1 MELKKYHASI
11 LALTIIILVIRG
23 AVLFYNVES
32 FNADPDN
39 YRALADNIQKEH
51 VFGSGQTAT
60 AFRPPLYPL
69 ILTGVFSVAE
79 KEQVPLARS
88 SEDKTVQ
95 KTLGENLRLSQNASI
110 ALTHW
115 ILGVL
120 TVFMTYFCGIYLKLS
135 HKGAALAAFLVGID
149 PILLQQSRLVMTE
162 TLAAFFAAL
171 VLLLLLKF
179 SVPGRNCLLSFVP
192 GVLLGYAVLCRPA
205 FLLWGALIL
214 IPLFFIKKAAD
225 NRFSLSVSLTRL
237 LAFLLGMAIPL
248 FPWALRNY
256 REFHLPTP
264 MTTHGGYTLLLANND
279 FLYDFNK
286 THRPWEA
293 RWEAEDFHQWWEAK
307 RAEAFAEKNI
317 ASDSKEAELLQDQLA
332 KSEAKKVI
340 EKRSGDFWRAM
351 AIRIGNLW
359 QFLPYQTSKDES
371 TAKCYARYAIG
382 GFYASEFLLM
392 IYGLGVLCF
401 SLKKKKSSNLKISE
415 NDQVK
420 NDQIENEFVKNDQT
434 EKDSVENKYNE
445 NGGKEITSKEGAGFW
460 FWPILLILSVQIP
473 HLLFWTNMRMRAPVI
488 IAVALLCGL
497 LWGMNQT
504 EKKGSSEEM
513 EKISE

>member
-11 LALTIIILVIRG
+11 LALTIIVLIIRG
-23 AVLFYNVES
+23 TVLFYNTES

-39 YRALADNIQKEH
+39 YRALADNLQKEH
-51 VFGSGQTAT
+51 VFGTGRTAT
-60 AFRPPLYPL
+60 AFRPLLYPL
-69 ILTGVFSVAE
+69 VLTGVFSAAE
-79 KEQVPLARS
+79 PEREPMARF
-88 SEDKTVQ
+88 SEEKNV
-95 KTLGENLRLSQNASI
+95 KKSFGENLRLSRNASI

-120 TVFMTYFCGIYLKLS
+120 TVFMTYFCGIYLKLT

-205 FLLWGALIL
+205 FLFWGALIL
-214 IPLFFIKKAAD
+214 IPLFFIKKAAN
-225 NRFSLSVSLTRL
+225 NRFSFWSSLTRL
-237 LAFLLGMAIPL
+237 AAFLLGMAIPL

-256 REFHLPTP
+256 REFHIPTP
-264 MTTHGGYTLLLANND
+264 MTTHGGYTLLLANNN

-286 THRPWEA
+286 EHRPWEA

-307 RAEAFAEKNI
+307 RAEVFTEKNI

-332 KSEAKKVI
+332 KTEAIKVI
-340 EKRSGDFWRAM
+340 KDRPRDFWRAM
-351 AIRIGNLW
+351 AIRVGNLW
-359 QFLPYQTSKDES
+359 QFLPYQTSKEES
-371 TAKCYARYAIG
+371 TVKGYARYAIG
-382 GFYASEFLLM
+382 GFYALEFLLM
-392 IYGLGVLCF
+392 IYGLGYLCL
-401 SLKKKKSSNLKISE
+401 SWTKNQSSEKSKKKNRQISE
-415 NDQVK
+415 NTGLEK
-420 NDQIENEFVKNDQT
+420 NKITENT
-434 EKDSVENKYNE
+434 EKENVDRDR
-445 NGGKEITSKEGAGFW
+445 SAFW

-473 HLLFWTNMRMRAPVI
+473 HLLFWTNMRMRAPII

-497 LWGMNQT
+497 LWGVRT
-504 EKKGSSEEM
+504 LEKKECPAEDLSKNPEEPR
-513 EKISE
+513 KITE